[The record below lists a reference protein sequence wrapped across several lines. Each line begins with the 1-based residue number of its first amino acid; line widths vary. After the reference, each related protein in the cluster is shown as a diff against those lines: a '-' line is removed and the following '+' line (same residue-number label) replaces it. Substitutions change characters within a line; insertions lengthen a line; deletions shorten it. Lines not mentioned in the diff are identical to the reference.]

1 MREQNKSGQKN
12 PAQAREEE
20 IVDISPEAVE
30 AVEVDAADEGEPQ
43 MQQTLDDVPDYAT
56 TSDAIRERI
65 DGLIDELVQ
74 DLDSTVDDYGNRT
87 WSPSGISS
95 FGSETMTE
103 IKDHAE
109 RIIKELKKG
118 GVLERSMRSV
128 KEVMDDLQE
137 DSSLI
142 DDINSKVK
150 NFVQQTADQVKKN
163 PGAMA
168 GAAAGAGLGAVTGF
182 GLLAPAL
189 VGILSGKGMQLVRDR
204 QAAKEREKNSGLPAE
219 VEEMMRTADVR
230 LETATSKLVE
240 IDKEIHK
247 WIADLEDLSV
257 ARLQT
262 YQELVLYISAG
273 REMVKRVQEN
283 ELRLAS
289 EAKRRNPGF
298 LNSQNEARIAKYVS
312 ALATHVDDLYLSCAN
327 FINNANRAQ
336 MMIDAH
342 EDGRRKIR
350 LHLTMGVGQQKEA
363 VANIGMTLR
372 LGNMAEAITVMDKFS
387 ADANKLAGTAQ
398 NMITQMMLE
407 SQKQGVHDEERTI
420 ENLRSTTDNMLLL
433 TNQKIKAAQNKTPTA
448 ERVGEALR
456 EMNEAASFVAEAE
469 NALALTKATGDNTA
483 LDALEDM
490 RPDERKK
497 KSAKPGFNSAVVGS
511 RGIGSAP
518 SAPTTRKP
526 SSAPK
531 PR

>member
-1 MREQNKSGQKN
+1 MSEQNKGGRKN
-12 PAQAREEE
+12 PAEE
-20 IVDISPEAVE
+20 IVDIAPEEIEAVE
-30 AVEVDAADEGEPQ
+30 AADEGEQ
-43 MQQTLDDVPDYAT
+43 QVQQTLDDVPDYAT
-56 TSDAIRERI
+56 APKAVRERI
-65 DGLIDELVQ
+65 DELIDELVQ
-74 DLDSTVDDYGNRT
+74 DLDNNVDDHGNRT

-103 IKDHAE
+103 ITGHAE

-128 KEVMDDLQE
+128 KEVMDDLQD

-142 DDINSKVK
+142 DDINNKVK
-150 NFVQQTADQVKKN
+150 SFVQQTADQVKKN

-219 VEEMMRTADVR
+219 VEDMMRTADVR
-230 LETATSKLVE
+230 LETATAKLVE

-283 ELRLAS
+283 ELAQAS
-289 EAKRRNPGF
+289 DVKRRNPGF
-298 LNSQNEARIAKYVS
+298 LNTTNEARIAKYVS
-312 ALATHVDDLYLSCAN
+312 ALSTHVDDLYLSCAN

-336 MMIDAH
+336 VMIDAH

-407 SQKQGVHDEERTI
+407 SQKQGVHDEERTL
-420 ENLRSTTDNMLLL
+420 ENLRATTDSMLLL
-433 TNQKIKAAQNKTPTA
+433 TNQKIEAAKHKTPTA
-448 ERVGEALR
+448 ERVGEELKR
-456 EMNEAASFVAEAE
+456 MNEAASYVAEAE
-469 NALALTKATGDNTA
+469 NALALSKATGNNDA
-483 LDALEDM
+483 LEALEDM
-490 RPDERKK
+490 RPEESRKK
-497 KSAKPGFNSAVVGS
+497 KSAKPGFNSSASGTRASGTVRHPAP
-511 RGIGSAP
+511 RGP
-518 SAPTTRKP
+518 
-526 SSAPK
+526 APK
-531 PR
+531 P